1 MDCYAFH
8 CQERDECDDLV
19 KGSCLRRLTKEQH
32 ELKKKL
38 GNTCSCGSLMI
49 EAKRGGEETKI
60 CFSCGKGAER
70 KRRG

>member
-1 MDCYAFH
+1 MQCYVDNCKEKEF
-8 CQERDECDDLV
+8 CDNLK
-19 KGSCLRRLTKEQH
+19 KGSCLRKLTKEQY

-49 EAKRGGEETKI
+49 EAKRAGEETKI

-70 KRRG
+70 KTS